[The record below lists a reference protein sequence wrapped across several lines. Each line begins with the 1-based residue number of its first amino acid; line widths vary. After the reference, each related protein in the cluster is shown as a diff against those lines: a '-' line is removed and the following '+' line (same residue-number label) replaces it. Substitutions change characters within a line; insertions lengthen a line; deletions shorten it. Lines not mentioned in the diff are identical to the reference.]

1 MEEKFTTVQEI
12 CDEIQTF
19 IRLEGVVKFDDEG
32 VRDLL
37 HDITLYLHLI
47 RLICTNDEIL
57 LQCLDRVDLA
67 AVLLLG

>member
-1 MEEKFTTVQEI
+1 M
-12 CDEIQTF
+12 
-19 IRLEGVVKFDDEG
+19 KFDDER

-47 RLICTNDEIL
+47 RLICFYDEVF
-57 LQCLDRVDLA
+57 LQCLDREDLV